1 MASLRK
7 DIRLGV
13 TPLEAWAALRDF
25 GAVHQR
31 VVPGFV
37 TDATL
42 DGGDRIVTFA
52 TGAVVRERL
61 VALDDERRRLVYAV
75 VESSLGFEHHQASV
89 EVLDAAPGRG
99 GCSVAWI
106 TDLLPDEVAPS
117 VEAFMDHGAAAM
129 ARRLAG

>member
-7 DIRLGV
+7 DIRLSV
-13 TPLEAWAALRDF
+13 ALREAWAALRDF

-42 DGGDRIVTFA
+42 DGGDGV
-52 TGAVVRERL
+52 
-61 VALDDERRRLVYAV
+61 
-75 VESSLGFEHHQASV
+75 
-89 EVLDAAPGRG
+89 
-99 GCSVAWI
+99 
-106 TDLLPDEVAPS
+106 
-117 VEAFMDHGAAAM
+117 AAAM

>member
-13 TPLEAWAALRDF
+13 APPDAWAALRDF
-25 GAVHQR
+25 GAVHER

-37 TDATL
+37 TDTTL

-52 TGAVVRERL
+52 NGVVVRERL
-61 VALDDERRRLVYAV
+61 VSLDDERRRLVYAV

-89 EVLDAAPGRG
+89 EVLDPAPGAS
-99 GCSVAWI
+99 GCRVAWI
-106 TDLLPDEVAPS
+106 TDLLPEEVAPS
-117 VEAFMDHGAAAM
+117 VDAFMDEGAVAM

>member
-13 TPLEAWAALRDF
+13 APPEAWAALRDF

-37 TDATL
+37 TDAAL
-42 DGGDRIVTFA
+42 DGDDRIVTFA
-52 TGAVVRERL
+52 TGVVVRERL
-61 VALDDERRRLVYAV
+61 VALDDERRRLVYTV
-75 VESSLGFEHHQASV
+75 VESSLGLEHHQASV
-89 EVLDAAPGRG
+89 EVLEPAPGTG
-99 GCSVAWI
+99 GCSVVWI
-106 TDLLPDEVAPS
+106 TDLLPEEVAPS
-117 VEAFMDHGAAAM
+117 VEAFMDQGAAAM

>member
-7 DIRLGV
+7 DIPLGV
-13 TPLEAWAALRDF
+13 APSEAWAALRDF

-42 DGGDRIVTFA
+42 DGDDRIVTFA
-52 TGAVVRERL
+52 NGVVVRERL
-61 VALDDERRRLVYAV
+61 VSLDDERRRLVYAV

-89 EVLDAAPGRG
+89 EVIDPAPGTG
-99 GCSVAWI
+99 GCSVAWT

-117 VEAFMDHGAAAM
+117 VAAFMDQGAVAM